1 VTRSTTVSPRCNCFH
16 WLLKVRITRSFSSS
30 IELRSPIPIIRS
42 WLWTCPRN
50 AAGHFVSF
58 HPRLRE
64 LKTTFRSQT
73 WTLGNLLIPLTA
85 MEYFVAFGRVDIRK
99 RRALHGTAAECG
111 GAQRRT
117 AAPAWHGQVPYRYAY
132 ATTPFAFFSAMYFFI
147 ARRLFCFS
155 RLCKFLRASCF
166 MLILL
171 VHRDKPAGYLRRGS
185 SARLRVSHPCQTWV
199 MAVRSSATKRW

>member
-1 VTRSTTVSPRCNCFH
+1 MQ
-16 WLLKVRITRSFSSS
+16 LLSLTPQGSNHTFIFIVDRITGTTLSVGDRA
-30 IELRSPIPIIRS
+30 E

-117 AAPAWHGQVPYRYAY
+117 AAPA
-132 ATTPFAFFSAMYFFI
+132 
-147 ARRLFCFS
+147 
-155 RLCKFLRASCF
+155 
-166 MLILL
+166 
-171 VHRDKPAGYLRRGS
+171 
-185 SARLRVSHPCQTWV
+185 
-199 MAVRSSATKRW
+199 